1 VESLFIM
8 LRYETLVLARTEI
21 TNDEL
26 ATLEKF
32 FDKHVSTAQG
42 SVDAFDKWGKLRL
55 AYPVNKSEYGMF
67 ILARFKLPKTNVGEV
82 VREIDNFLKF
92 KCTEFV
98 LRHVSTK
105 VAKNAPAVYQR
116 PDSVDTGRSG
126 NLDSFLKD
134 NKMDNLLKTVDNN
147 DLDDDMDN

>member
-1 VESLFIM
+1 M

-26 ATLEKF
+26 STLEKF
-32 FDKHVSTAQG
+32 FDKHASGAQG

-55 AYPVNKSEYGMF
+55 AYPVNKSEYGMY
-67 ILARFKLPKTNVGEV
+67 ILARFKLPQDHVGEV
-82 VREIDNFLKF
+82 IKEIDNFLKF

-105 VAKNAPAVYQR
+105 LAKDAPTVYQR
-116 PDSVDTGRSG
+116 PDSVDTGRSA
-126 NLDSFLKD
+126 NLDAFLKE
-134 NKMDNLLKTVDNN
+134 NKMDNLLKTVDG
-147 DLDDDMDN
+147 DLDEDLE